1 MGLDTVVLQSFF
13 SSDYRNPAMEMD
25 TVEPVFDKAAYV
37 QRCAECTEE
46 AAEGIVS
53 ELEDAPVE
61 ALPVRLQCLSLIAER
76 SGKKVHS
83 RLHALARKVLKAQ
96 SLTRAD
102 RKAAVAVLD
111 IVPLPVCSDDMKEL
125 LEALEEPQMHI
136 VIPFLARFPRI
147 LSMVDRGQLPFAWA
161 EVVLVRALYHSNGWI
176 RAWAVEQSVEMDM
189 RMIRENYEIVLG
201 HVIPA
206 LSASDLLWR
215 LIDKDKLESF
225 YARLTA
231 IFVKIAEDEGR
242 REAVLSALSPKHSEM
257 ANESIAAPPSAP
269 ATGKKRR
276 LLEEEELTMEDMK
289 LMYLQLRAT
298 LDKQAAWN
306 DRLEMEVSSL
316 KAQLGA
322 LPPPTVVHNDET
334 MGDSENPIVPP
345 VSNTRPFPNQPLPK
359 ETTDPSPIPSDHDR
373 SVVIA
378 RLPVD
383 KSLSPLQQIHCDY
396 DQVIALTE
404 LAGIP
409 TLPVAI
415 YRMPVGE
422 TNSSRMRLTKVV
434 LPSKKHAQQLIK
446 YASRVKR
453 DKHFSEVYI
462 RPSYENPED
471 RPKTPAAGR
480 HANYRNPLTQRQSQ
494 PQNPRRVRTDSVF
507 TNTRDIP
514 NPPIPRYSSQQ
525 DEFHSDYKKADYSL
539 INSQLA
545 NVDWSSA
552 FSILKHVDEMYDLLM
567 KLIQKSIDTHVPWIK
582 VNITHGKVPPHI
594 ERLITLIRSL
604 LACLSSL
611 TCPCS
616 IVLLVGC
623 LHTAIPLTACLDEED
638 HGVMRECMVRIA
650 TISQLS
656 LRIATFTKMLRVL
669 ARSYDKPSSLSSSL
683 VFFGGLVR
691 LLAPSHRFAVMDR
704 MRAEFSPSFLEALLV
719 RNAQLGE
726 EKKKD
731 DGEEDGFG
739 VEEWY
744 LLARSGR
751 SSTQTAAAPSPSL
764 RPFARLVAA
773 TAAGMGSEDGSDP
786 AANLVG
792 RLAKDFEA
800 KETFPLLDSA
810 AAALRHA
817 GVATVEG
824 VEEWMETGEPDSLL
838 LVLAFLGRFL
848 PSGGEKGGGVR
859 GGFAEK
865 HRLFEELPAISSSC
879 DLTRKQKCV
888 LREEAEVARLRMVT
902 EEELMRHDPAELGSA
917 ALARVYEA
925 SLYEHKEAL
934 ITLMARIIDC
944 LPPAAEQGDGD
955 LPARMLRAA
964 EDVMNEEKKSAKY
977 LPALTHLLAL
987 STKLLQ
993 RGEAVEEVTDLYSR
1007 LIDAASLNTSIAVV
1021 LSRSL
1026 HDGIESIPD
1035 GVAKGGE
1042 LCSILADLASF
1053 GPIPKKEIVVLHRC
1067 LRMVDEE
1074 RKEEKGE
1081 GREEEEELR
1090 IHEATARARLYA
1102 ILAALRLVDQR
1113 GEEAMVGLVGAIR
1126 TQIAEADKSSSKS
1139 FGLSLAH
1146 RKKTRAVA
1154 LLLILS
1160 TRGIPKSISDT
1171 VFSSCVDWLLD
1182 PSQQFSIKLA
1192 VEWLVARLAQRDE
1205 QIRERLKGLDTK
1217 MADTRI
1223 GSVSSWVNILTLLA
1237 RNADTPTRVSLLH
1250 LLLPWCTAQN
1260 FAVRCTAI
1268 AACRLI
1274 IARLTGAEPIYEMAR
1289 AVGNFGGEPAGNSQK
1304 IVGNLMVDF
1313 YFATIDPERDLD
1325 LETVCCILT
1334 MRTGLPHDESI
1345 PVELMEAIVARAG
1358 GPLPIRV
1365 RCANDAAL
1373 TAPSLV
1379 YNSTV
1384 FGELSIEYRISCLQK
1399 NQRCAPSFETDEGSG
1414 AGGEERGETDGTGD
1428 APSGS
1433 AQKKIIPKEDGERER
1448 RREGKSIYVV
1458 ASFIDKAANLGGLCR
1473 TSEIFTVDRLVVA
1486 DAAIV
1491 NDATFKALSMSAES
1505 WQKIEEVRPD
1515 ALPAWLAEMK
1525 RRGYALVAAEQ
1536 ASDSVPLH
1544 RYQFPEKTVLIM
1556 GDEKRGVPMAILR
1569 AVDAIVH
1576 IEQLGRV
1583 RSLNVHVTAALF
1595 IEKYAEQHL
1604 VE

>member
-1 MGLDTVVLQSFF
+1 MF
-13 SSDYRNPAMEMD
+13 
-25 TVEPVFDKAAYV
+25 
-37 QRCAECTEE
+37 
-46 AAEGIVS
+46 
-53 ELEDAPVE
+53 
-61 ALPVRLQCLSLIAER
+61 
-76 SGKKVHS
+76 
-83 RLHALARKVLKAQ
+83 
-96 SLTRAD
+96 
-102 RKAAVAVLD
+102 
-111 IVPLPVCSDDMKEL
+111 
-125 LEALEEPQMHI
+125 
-136 VIPFLARFPRI
+136 
-147 LSMVDRGQLPFAWA
+147 DRGQLSFAWA
-161 EVVLVRALYHSNGWI
+161 EVVLVSNGGSLPFSTYWCGIRALHHTNGWI

-189 RMIRENYEIVLG
+189 RMIKENYEILLG

-215 LIDKDKLESF
+215 LVDKDKLESF

-231 IFVKIAEDEGR
+231 IFVTIADDEER
-242 REAVLSALSPKHSEM
+242 REALV
-257 ANESIAAPPSAP
+257 
-269 ATGKKRR
+269 
-276 LLEEEELTMEDMK
+276 
-289 LMYLQLRAT
+289 
-298 LDKQAAWN
+298 
-306 DRLEMEVSSL
+306 
-316 KAQLGA
+316 
-322 LPPPTVVHNDET
+322 
-334 MGDSENPIVPP
+334 
-345 VSNTRPFPNQPLPK
+345 
-359 ETTDPSPIPSDHDR
+359 
-373 SVVIA
+373 
-378 RLPVD
+378 
-383 KSLSPLQQIHCDY
+383 
-396 DQVIALTE
+396 
-404 LAGIP
+404 
-409 TLPVAI
+409 
-415 YRMPVGE
+415 
-422 TNSSRMRLTKVV
+422 
-434 LPSKKHAQQLIK
+434 
-446 YASRVKR
+446 
-453 DKHFSEVYI
+453 
-462 RPSYENPED
+462 
-471 RPKTPAAGR
+471 
-480 HANYRNPLTQRQSQ
+480 
-494 PQNPRRVRTDSVF
+494 
-507 TNTRDIP
+507 
-514 NPPIPRYSSQQ
+514 
-525 DEFHSDYKKADYSL
+525 
-539 INSQLA
+539 
-545 NVDWSSA
+545 
-552 FSILKHVDEMYDLLM
+552 
-567 KLIQKSIDTHVPWIK
+567 
-582 VNITHGKVPPHI
+582 
-594 ERLITLIRSL
+594 RSL

-616 IVLLVGC
+616 IVQLVGC
-623 LHTAIPLTACLDEED
+623 LHTAIPPTACLDEED

-656 LRIATFTKMLRVL
+656 LRLATFTKILRVL
-669 ARSYDKPSSLSSSL
+669 ARLYDTPSPTCLPSSL

-691 LLAPSHRFAVMDR
+691 LLAPAHRFVVMDR
-704 MRAEFSPSFLEALLV
+704 MRAEFSPSFVEALLV
-719 RNAQLGE
+719 RNAQLEE
-726 EKKKD
+726 EKKEEEEEE
-731 DGEEDGFG
+731 GEDGFG

-744 LLARSGR
+744 LLTRSGS
-751 SSTQTAAAPSPSL
+751 SSTVAATTSPSL
-764 RPFARLVAA
+764 RPFARLVAT
-773 TAAGMGSEDGSDP
+773 TAAGVRSNDGSD
-786 AANLVG
+786 AAARLVE

-800 KETFPLLDSA
+800 KETFPLLDAA

-817 GVATVEG
+817 GVTRVEG
-824 VEEWMETGEPDSLL
+824 VEEWMEAGESDSLL

-848 PSGGEKGGGVR
+848 PCGGEKGGGAK

-879 DLTRKQKCV
+879 ELTRKQKCV

-902 EEELMRHDPAELGSA
+902 EEELRRHDPTELGSA

-944 LPPAAEQGDGD
+944 LPPADQGDDSD

-993 RGEAVEEVTDLYSR
+993 RGEAVDEVTDLYAR

-1021 LSRSL
+1021 LARSV
-1026 HDGIESIPD
+1026 HDGMETIPEA
-1035 GVAKGGE
+1035 VAKGGE
-1042 LCSILADLASF
+1042 EWGQARNGDEYASVKLDIAAAKLEVSARSSPVCSILADLASF

-1067 LRMVDEE
+1067 LRMVDDE

-1081 GREEEEELR
+1081 GKEEEEELR

-1102 ILAALRLVDQR
+1102 ILAAVRLVDQR
-1113 GEEAMVGLVGAIR
+1113 GEEAMVGLVEAIR
-1126 TQIAEADKSSSKS
+1126 AQIAEADKSSSKS

-1160 TRGIPKSISDT
+1160 TRGIPKSISGT

-1205 QIRERLKGLDTK
+1205 QIREQLRGLDAK
-1217 MADTRI
+1217 MAETRI

-1237 RNADTPTRVSLLH
+1237 RNANTPTRCSLLH

-1289 AVGNFGGEPAGNSQK
+1289 AVANFGGEPAGNSQK

-1334 MRTGLPHDESI
+1334 TKGDLDLETVCCILTTRTGLPHDESI

-1358 GPLPIRV
+1358 GTPPIRV
-1365 RCANDAAL
+1365 RCANGAVL
-1373 TAPSLV
+1373 NAPSLV
-1379 YNSTV
+1379 YNSL
-1384 FGELSIEYRISCLQK
+1384 EK
-1399 NQRCAPSFETDEGSG
+1399 NQRCAPSFETDEGKG

-1491 NDATFKALSMSAES
+1491 NDSTFKALSMSAES

-1544 RYQFPEKTVLIM
+1544 RYAFPEKTVLIM

-1604 VE
+1604 VDHHWDADL